1 MAATAKPPLPTR
13 HASESRVPGANQPFT
28 SHITAMAQQTHV
40 AKAGDNPLLEEWS
53 GPFGVPVFDRIKP
66 DHFRG
71 AFAWAFAAHAAEV
84 AAIAGKSDAPTFE
97 NTIAALEASG
107 AALTRTLNVFDL
119 LAGAHTND
127 ELLAVEREVAPL
139 KAKHWDSILMD
150 EALFRRIEA
159 LHRQRDRLALSA
171 EERRVLERYHL
182 KFIRAG
188 AALDAA
194 AKARLA
200 DINVRLAT
208 LGTTFSQNV
217 LADEQS
223 YALVLDG
230 EDDLAGLPNFVRA
243 AARAAAEERGLAGKH
258 VITTSRSS
266 VEPFLQFSARR
277 DLREKVFRAWIARG
291 DGGGATDN
299 KAIIAEMVALRAER
313 ARLLGYAS
321 FAHYRLDD
329 TMAKTPDAVRA
340 LLARVWEPARRRALA
355 DRGALQTLLHTEG
368 KNFALAPW
376 DWRYY
381 AEKLRKMRCDVDE
394 AAIKPYLQLERIIEA
409 AFYTANRLFGL
420 SFERRDG
427 VPVWHA
433 DVRVWEVRDA
443 AGRHRGL
450 FFGDYFARRSK
461 HSGAW
466 MTTLRDQEKLRGDIR
481 PLVVNVM
488 NFSKAGDGESTLLSF
503 DDAKTLFHEFGHALH
518 ALLSDVTYPMIAG
531 TSVLQDWSE
540 LPSQLYE
547 HWLER
552 PEILRRFARH
562 YRTGEPIPE
571 DQLRRFI
578 AARTFNQGQAT
589 MEYVASALID
599 LDVHLRPAA
608 DEAFEIGKF
617 EQAVLAR
624 IGMPSEIVMRH
635 RPTHFQHIFAGSG
648 YAAAYYS
655 YLWSEVLDSD
665 AFAAVEETG
674 DIFDPATAKKLH
686 DHVYAAGGSRDP
698 AELYTAFRGRLP
710 TPEGLLK
717 RRGLSEDA
725 VEPSR

>member
-1 MAATAKPPLPTR
+1 MRA
-13 HASESRVPGANQPFT
+13 FT
-28 SHITAMAQQTHV
+28 SRMTRMHQQTKV
-40 AKAGDNPLLEEWS
+40 LAPDADDNPLLDEWG
-53 GPFGVPVFDRIKP
+53 GPFGVPDFGRIKP
-66 DHFRG
+66 DHFRP
-71 AFAWAFAAHAAEV
+71 AFARAFAAHAAEV
-84 AAIAGKSDAPTFE
+84 ASIGGNAAAPTFA

-107 AALTRTLNVFDL
+107 QALTRTVNVFNL

-127 ELLAVEREVAPL
+127 AILAIERELAPL
-139 KAKHWDSILMD
+139 KAKHWDMILMN
-150 EALFRRIEA
+150 EALFRRIDGLYRMRE
-159 LHRQRDRLALSA
+159 RLALSA
-171 EERRVLERYHL
+171 EQQRVLERYHA
-182 KFIRAG
+182 KFTRAG

-200 DINVRLAT
+200 DINERLAT
-208 LGTTFSQNV
+208 LATTFSQNV
-217 LADEQS
+217 LADEQG

-230 EDDLAGLPNFVRA
+230 DDDLAGLPDFVRA

-258 VITTSRSS
+258 AITISRSS

-277 DLREKVFRAWIARG
+277 DLREKIFRAWTARG

-299 KAIIAEMVALRAER
+299 KAIIAEMVALRTER
-313 ARLLGYAS
+313 ARLLGYPS

-329 TMAKTPDAVRA
+329 TMAKTPQAVRA
-340 LLARVWEPARRRALA
+340 LLDRVWAPGRRRAMA
-355 DRGALQTLLHTEG
+355 DRDALQALVQAEG

-381 AEKLRKMRCDVDE
+381 AEKLRKARYDIDE
-394 AAIKPYLQLERIIEA
+394 ATIKPYLQLERIIEA

-420 SFERRDG
+420 TFESRAD
-427 VPVWHA
+427 VPVWHE

-450 FFGDYFARRSK
+450 FFGDYFARTSK

-466 MTTLRDQEKLRGDIR
+466 MTKLRDQEKLRGDIH

-488 NFSKAGDGESTLLSF
+488 NFSKADQDESTLLSF
-503 DDAKTLFHEFGHALH
+503 GDAKTLFHEFGHALH
-518 ALLSDVTYPMIAG
+518 GLLSDVTYPIIAG
-531 TSVLQDWSE
+531 TSVLKDWSE
-540 LPSQLYE
+540 LPSQLFE
-547 HWLER
+547 HWLQR

-571 DQLRRFI
+571 DELRRLL

-589 MEYVASALID
+589 VEYVASALID
-599 LDVHLRPAA
+599 LDIHFQPVAG
-608 DEAFEIGKF
+608 EAFDIGSF
-617 EQAVLAR
+617 ERAALTR
-624 IGMPSEIVMRH
+624 IGMPDEIVMRH
-635 RPTHFQHIFAGSG
+635 RPTHFQHLFAGDG

-655 YLWSEVLDSD
+655 YLWSEVLDAD
-665 AFAAVEETG
+665 AFAAFEEGG
-674 DIFDPATAKKLH
+674 DIFDAGVAKKLH

-710 TPEGLLK
+710 TPDGLLK
-717 RRGLSEDA
+717 RRGLSEDTA
-725 VEPSR
+725 

>member
-1 MAATAKPPLPTR
+1 MRSFSQSASFELSDTR
-13 HASESRVPGANQPFT
+13 SGVIMRAFT
-28 SHITAMAQQTHV
+28 SRMTRMHQQTKV
-40 AKAGDNPLLEEWS
+40 LAPDADDNPLLDEWG
-53 GPFGVPVFDRIKP
+53 GPFGVPDFGRIKP
-66 DHFRG
+66 DHFRP
-71 AFAWAFAAHAAEV
+71 AFARAFAAHAAEV
-84 AAIAGKSDAPTFE
+84 ASIGGNAAAPTFA

-107 AALTRTLNVFDL
+107 QALTRTVNVFNL

-127 ELLAVEREVAPL
+127 AILAIERELAPL
-139 KAKHWDSILMD
+139 KAKHWDMILMN
-150 EALFRRIEA
+150 EALFRRIDGLYRMRE
-159 LHRQRDRLALSA
+159 RLALSA
-171 EERRVLERYHL
+171 EQQRVLERYHA
-182 KFIRAG
+182 KFTRAG

-200 DINVRLAT
+200 DINERLAT
-208 LGTTFSQNV
+208 LATTFSQNV
-217 LADEQS
+217 LADEQG

-230 EDDLAGLPNFVRA
+230 DDDLAGLPDFVRA

-258 VITTSRSS
+258 AITISRSS

-277 DLREKVFRAWIARG
+277 DLREKIFRAWTARG

-299 KAIIAEMVALRAER
+299 KAIIAEMVALRTER
-313 ARLLGYAS
+313 ARLLGYPS

-329 TMAKTPDAVRA
+329 TMAKTPQAVRA
-340 LLARVWEPARRRALA
+340 LLDRVWAPGRRRAMA
-355 DRGALQTLLHTEG
+355 DRDALQALVQAEG

-381 AEKLRKMRCDVDE
+381 AEKLRKARYDIDE
-394 AAIKPYLQLERIIEA
+394 ATIKPYLQLERIIEA

-420 SFERRDG
+420 TFESRAD
-427 VPVWHA
+427 VPVWHE

-450 FFGDYFARRSK
+450 FFGDYFARTSK

-466 MTTLRDQEKLRGDIR
+466 MTKLRDQEKLRGDIH

-488 NFSKAGDGESTLLSF
+488 NFSKSDQDESTLLSF
-503 DDAKTLFHEFGHALH
+503 GDAKTLFHEFGHALH
-518 ALLSDVTYPMIAG
+518 GLLSDVTYPIIAG
-531 TSVLQDWSE
+531 TSVLKDWSE
-540 LPSQLYE
+540 LPSQLFE
-547 HWLER
+547 HWLQR

-571 DQLRRFI
+571 DELRRLL

-589 MEYVASALID
+589 VEYVASALID
-599 LDVHLRPAA
+599 LDIHFQPVAG
-608 DEAFEIGKF
+608 EAFDIGSF
-617 EQAVLAR
+617 ERAALTR
-624 IGMPSEIVMRH
+624 IGMPDEIVMRH
-635 RPTHFQHIFAGSG
+635 RPTHFQHLFAGDG

-655 YLWSEVLDSD
+655 YLWSEVLDAD
-665 AFAAVEETG
+665 AFAAFEEGG
-674 DIFDPATAKKLH
+674 DIFDAGVAKKLH

-710 TPEGLLK
+710 TPDGLLK
-717 RRGLSEDA
+717 RRGLSEDTA
-725 VEPSR
+725 